1 MGAAR
6 AGQHSSDGQRTF
18 ALNRKASH
26 NYSFE
31 DRFEA
36 GICLLGWE
44 VRGIVEGRAQ
54 MSEARVALRRGE
66 AYLLNCGISPPAN
79 IDAGA
84 SPKPSRSR
92 KLLLRKSQLRRLI
105 GRVQRSGYTL
115 VPLSIYA
122 SGRKI
127 KLEVA
132 LAKGKKRFD
141 KRATLKQRE
150 QDREARRAL
159 KRRSRGG

>member
-6 AGQHSSDGQRTF
+6 ARKQDAKAQRSF
-18 ALNRKASH
+18 AFNRKASH
-26 NYSFE
+26 NYALE

-36 GICLLGWE
+36 GISLLGWE

-54 MSEARVALRRGE
+54 MTEARVALRRGE

-79 IDAGA
+79 IDAA
-84 SPKPSRSR
+84 TSPKPARSR
-92 KLLLRKSQLRRLI
+92 KLLLHRSELRRLI
-105 GRVQRSGYTL
+105 GRVQRAGYTL
-115 VPLSIYA
+115 IPISLYA

-127 KLEVA
+127 KLQFA

-141 KRATLKQRE
+141 KRAALKQRE
-150 QDREARRAL
+150 QEREARRAL
-159 KRRSRGG
+159 KRRSRRQ

>member
-6 AGQHSSDGQRTF
+6 RQGAGPAKVF

-26 NYSFE
+26 NYSLE

-36 GICLLGWE
+36 GVALQGWE

-79 IDAGA
+79 IDA
-84 SPKPSRSR
+84 STRPQPSRSR
-92 KLLLRKSQLRRLI
+92 KLLLHRSELRRLI
-105 GRVQRSGYTL
+105 GRVQRAGYTL
-115 VPLSIYA
+115 IPISLYA
-122 SGRKI
+122 SGRRI
-127 KLEVA
+127 KLEFA

-150 QDREARRAL
+150 QELEARRAL
-159 KRRSRGG
+159 KRRSRGSR